1 MSVIV
6 RIAPSP
12 TGYLHVGNIRTF
24 LVNFL
29 FARKLGGKFLLR
41 LDDTDQERSKP
52 EFASAIKEDMEWLGM
67 IWDDKIF
74 KQSDRLAEY
83 EKAKQKLIA
92 SGRLYP
98 CYETADELDIKRK
111 MAASRGLPPIYDRAA
126 LKLTDEQKKKL
137 ESEGKKPHYRFLLE
151 DKPIIW
157 QDMIRGEVK
166 FGGTS
171 FSDPVLVRE
180 DGVPLYTIASVVD
193 DGDYHISHII
203 RGEDHVSNT
212 AVQIQIFEALGYTVP
227 TFGHLAL
234 LKTKDGELSKRVGGN
249 DIRSL
254 RDDGFEPM
262 AVMSYLGKIGTSDAI
277 DAFPSMDALA
287 ASFDINKFGRAP
299 ANYDEVELL
308 RINAKVVHQLSFD
321 DAKKSLKYAFNE
333 DASQIMSQYNE
344 ALWFAIRPNLS
355 KVVEAKDW
363 HNIIYGNI
371 SCDSISNESIFL
383 EQCVICLKELIETH
397 QGAWD
402 ANDYD
407 KWIALIK
414 QKTGRIGK
422 QLFMPIRLALTGR
435 ENGPEIKKVFPL
447 IMNIQP
453 NIIRERLIS
462 AAVPI

>member
-12 TGYLHVGNIRTF
+12 TGYLHVGNIRTA

-41 LDDTDQERSKP
+41 LDDTDQDRSKP

-98 CYETADELDIKRK
+98 CYETSDELDIKRK

-126 LKLTDEQKKKL
+126 LKLTEEQKKKL

-254 RDDGFEPM
+254 RDEGFEPM

-277 DAFPSMDALA
+277 DAFGSMDALA
-287 ASFDINKFGRAP
+287 ASFDINKFGRSP
-299 ANYDEVELL
+299 ANYDEVELE
-308 RINAKVVHQLSFD
+308 RINQKLVHGLDFAAVQSRIKGDATFWNSVRANLKKV
-321 DAKKSLKYAFNE
+321 K
-333 DASQIMSQYNE
+333 DASEWWNILNQFERPSATLDKDFIATAANLLPPEPWSDASWNE
-344 ALWFAIRPNLS
+344 WTNA
-355 KVVEAKDW
+355 VKDAT
-363 HNIIYGNI
+363 GKKG
-371 SCDSISNESIFL
+371 
-383 EQCVICLKELIETH
+383 KE
-397 QGAWD
+397 
-402 ANDYD
+402 
-407 KWIALIK
+407 
-414 QKTGRIGK
+414 
-422 QLFMPIRLALTGR
+422 LFMPLRVALTGM
-435 ENGPEIKKVFPL
+435 EHGPEMKVLFML
-447 IMNIQP
+447 LGRNKVL
-453 NIIRERLIS
+453 ERLH
-462 AAVPI
+462 